1 MTLPARLSIVTLGV
15 ADLARSIAF
24 YEALGWQRKSASI
37 EGSIAWFGTADSTI
51 GLFPWDELAHD
62 ANLPPEPRAPFG
74 GITLAINVESPE
86 AVTAGLDAAVA
97 AGGTLLKPA
106 TLADWGGTSGYF
118 ADPGR
123 PPLGDRPQPGLPD
136 RRGRARPHPLTA
148 GPTRCQATS
157 PADGHPH
164 RPGIEAAPAAGR
176 RRCRGR

>member
-37 EGSIAWFGTADSTI
+37 EGAIAWFGTANSTI

-86 AVTAGLDAAVA
+86 AVTAGTGRGGHRGWHDPEAGDA
-97 AGGTLLKPA
+97 GRLGRNLGLFRR
-106 TLADWGGTSGYF
+106 S
-118 ADPGR
+118 GR
-123 PPLGDRPQPGLPD
+123 PPLGDRPQPGFPD
-136 RRGRARPHPLTA
+136 RRGRARPHPLTTG
-148 GPTRCQATS
+148 GPTPLRGERHQRTVTWTA
-157 PADGHPH
+157 
-164 RPGIEAAPAAGR
+164 PGESGANR
-176 RRCRGR
+176 RKASL

>member
-1 MTLPARLSIVTLGV
+1 MTLPARVSIVTLGV
-15 ADLARSIAF
+15 ADLDRAIAF

-62 ANLPPEPRAPFG
+62 ANLPSERTGRFG
-74 GITLAINVESPE
+74 GITLAINVDSPE

-118 ADPGR
+118 ADP
-123 PPLGDRPQPGLPD
+123 
-136 RRGRARPHPLTA
+136 
-148 GPTRCQATS
+148 
-157 PADGHPH
+157 DGHPWEVAH
-164 RPGIEAAPAAGR
+164 NPGFPIDEDGR
-176 RRCRGR
+176 VRIP